1 MNPVASKAHLEFYS
15 EHQIL
20 PVNYD
25 LSNLDAH
32 LQRRGALYNNLGLLP
47 LTFRD
52 SHVLEVAAGTGQNS
66 LYLAQ
71 TMPSKLI
78 LLEPNKIGVE
88 SIYNNYKT
96 FNKPH
101 TSPEIISQTLEEFN
115 PIGNFDIVICENWLG
130 TSAHEQTLLIKLGN
144 MVANHGMLVLTA
156 LSPVGFV
163 PNLLRR
169 FLSLYLAP
177 INANFQKR
185 TELLISAFAN
195 HLDTLLAM
203 TRNKTDWVQDNM
215 LNPAYFG
222 LCLSLPQ
229 IIAILGKQFDVKST
243 SPSFMEDWRWF
254 KSLHGSQ
261 YEFNEHFLSEY
272 WKKSHNFLDHRE
284 KPSVRNENPMKN
296 MRLEESAINL
306 LHRIAMHEDAYL
318 REEDATKHVHAI
330 ITALNEFI
338 LYIPENFSAAIAGL
352 NEITQLIRSPKM
364 ITIESVSK
372 LNEFKA
378 LFGRETVYVS
388 LMKAKS

>member
-1 MNPVASKAHLEFYS
+1 MNPVANKAHLEFYS
-15 EHQIL
+15 EHQIF

-25 LSNLDAH
+25 LSDLDAH
-32 LQRRGALYNNLGLLP
+32 LQRRRALYNKLGLLP

-52 SHVLEVAAGTGQNS
+52 SNVLEVAAGTGQNS

-71 TMPSKLI
+71 TKPSKLV
-78 LLEPNKIGVE
+78 LLEPNKIGLE

-96 FNKPH
+96 FNRSH

-144 MVANHGMLVLTA
+144 MVANHGMLVLTT

-195 HLDTLLAM
+195 HLDTLPEM

-229 IIAILGKQFDVKST
+229 VIGILGKQFDVSGT

-261 YEFNEHFLSEY
+261 HEYNEHFLSEY

-284 KPSVRNENPMKN
+284 KPFALKKNHIKN
-296 MRLEESAINL
+296 MCLEENAINL
-306 LHRIAMHEDAYL
+306 LHLIAMHEDNYF
-318 REEDATKHVHAI
+318 REEDVTKLEHAI
-330 ITALNEFI
+330 IAALNEFI
-338 LYIPENFSAAIAGL
+338 FYIPKSFSAAIAGL
-352 NEITQLIRSPKM
+352 NQIKQLIQSPNM
-364 ITIESVSK
+364 ITVESVSK
-372 LNEFKA
+372 LNDFKA
-378 LFGRETVYVS
+378 LFGRETIYVS
-388 LMKAKS
+388 LMKVK